1 MASALPFIAFPSIPT
16 LPLAAS
22 ATTAA
27 ATAATGV
34 PVATA
39 SAEPLRFALSA
50 AARSGTLLG
59 SRRGREV
66 TSLITAEIMA

>member
-1 MASALPFIAFPSIPT
+1 

-22 ATTAA
+22 ATTATTAA

-66 TSLITAEIMA
+66 ASLITAEIMA

>member
-1 MASALPFIAFPSIPT
+1 VASALPFIAFPSIPA

-22 ATTAA
+22 ATA

>member
-1 MASALPFIAFPSIPT
+1 

-22 ATTAA
+22 ATTATT
-27 ATAATGV
+27 ATTGV

-39 SAEPLRFALSA
+39 SAETLRFALSA

-66 TSLITAEIMA
+66 ASLITAEIMA